1 MGITIAQGY
10 LGINNTISSYL
21 GCWINHH
28 PKSAMCET
36 NRRVNLCSTGNVG
49 TANEHHEFIQQTLSD
64 GYPMLVA
71 PLRCMEYLS

>member
-1 MGITIAQGY
+1 MGIAIAQGY

-36 NRRVNLCSTGNVG
+36 NRRVNLCSTWNVSI
-49 TANEHHEFIQQTLSD
+49 TNEHQEFVHQPLSN
-64 GYPMLVA
+64 GYFMPVA
-71 PLRCMEYLS
+71 PLRCV